1 MAYTDTWDADFEA
14 SPADSDNTS
23 EGAERIRDTRI
34 GIRERLEKDH
44 YMDIAGTDVDHGEHK
59 WVTLREQA
67 SAPGNVADKGFLY
80 IKDVGSGVEELFYE
94 DEAGNEIQLTSGNY
108 VAAPFASGTKMWFFQ
123 NTAPTGWTID
133 STPAD
138 SLLAVKGG
146 SGAFNVNG
154 GTKAGTWTQD
164 HIHTYNTVIAHTHNA
179 VPWGGDSWGGAVSA
193 PNLCVSY
200 AGNVAARTGY
210 TTSST
215 GEASGNTSAPTSAT
229 WRPLSQVGIIC
240 TKD

>member
-1 MAYTDTWDADFEA
+1 MAYTDTWDEDFEA
-14 SPADSDNTS
+14 APADSDNTS

-154 GTKAGTWTQD
+154 GTEAGTWQIPDTEG
-164 HIHTYNTVIAHTHNA
+164 HVLTIAEMPSHTHTESGWSTESGYAGPGSGAPATVTTGATGGGGAHTHTQ
-179 VPWGGDSWGGAVSA
+179 VD
-193 PNLCVSY
+193 
-200 AGNVAARTGY
+200 
-210 TTSST
+210 
-215 GEASGNTSAPTSAT
+215 T
-229 WRPLSQVGIIC
+229 WRPLAQVGIIC
-240 TKD
+240 EKD

>member
-1 MAYTDTWDADFEA
+1 MAYTDTWDANFEA
-14 SPADSDNTS
+14 APADSDNVS

-67 SAPGNVADKGFLY
+67 SAPGKVADKGFLY

-154 GTKAGTWTQD
+154 GTKAGTWQIPDTKG
-164 HIHTYNTVIAHTHNA
+164 HVLTIAEMPSHTHTETGWSTAAGYMGPGDGAPATVNTGATGGGGAHTHTQ
-179 VPWGGDSWGGAVSA
+179 VD
-193 PNLCVSY
+193 
-200 AGNVAARTGY
+200 
-210 TTSST
+210 
-215 GEASGNTSAPTSAT
+215 T
-229 WRPLSQVGIIC
+229 WRPLAQVGIIC
-240 TKD
+240 EKD